1 MLRSG
6 PMQYDDIEKKDE
18 RASEREGQRG
28 KALLPARI
36 ELATFRLCLTL
47 YQLSQ
52 RSFNTIHRPAL
63 QDQIYILWTIHTCLH
78 NMRAPDRLTR
88 YLEYLFRQRGSRHGL
103 FVKKDVIPPDRRRRP
118 SRASRFFTG
127 RLVRS
132 IRFLSFPPTT
142 TVLKDVHSI
151 WLWI

>member
-1 MLRSG
+1 MSG
-6 PMQYDDIEKKDE
+6 VYELVKASK
-18 RASEREGQRG
+18 RSERQRCAPCQG
-28 KALLPARI
+28 RTGDLQIIR
-36 ELATFRLCLTL
+36 LTL

-63 QDQIYILWTIHTCLH
+63 QHQIYLLWTIHTCLH